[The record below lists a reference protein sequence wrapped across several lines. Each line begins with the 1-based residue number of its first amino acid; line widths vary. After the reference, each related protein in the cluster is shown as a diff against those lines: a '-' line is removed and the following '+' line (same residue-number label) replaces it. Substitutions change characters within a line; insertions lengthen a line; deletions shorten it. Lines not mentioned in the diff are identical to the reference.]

1 MNDMDEIVQE
11 FLIESQENLD
21 QLDRDLVALERAP
34 GSREL
39 LSSIFRAI
47 HTIKGTSGFLAFG
60 RLEAVAHV
68 GESLL
73 SRLRDG
79 VQEMT
84 PETTTVLLG
93 MVDVVRILLA
103 QIEAN
108 GVEGDIDVQSV
119 VDRVTACIEG
129 RTVVAAAPPA
139 PAPEPVAVAPQPETP
154 AAPQP
159 AAPLAPAAPVA
170 PKRARAPRRSAKPA
184 VKPAAQPAVKPAVKP
199 TAQSAVKPAAKAVAE
214 PVVEAQVLAAVAVP
228 APPVAPP
235 TATPAASPPGVVADA
250 EESGGSSR
258 RSVTDNSIRVDVDL
272 LDSLMRL
279 VGELVLTRNQLVQ
292 LAGEQREV
300 SLLRA
305 SQRLNLITSELQ
317 ESVMK
322 TRMQP
327 IEHIWNKLPRVVRD
341 LSLTCGK
348 QVRLEMEGQDTELDR
363 TLLEAVKDPLI
374 HLVRNALDHGIEVA
388 VERSKAGKPVEG
400 VLLLRAFHEG
410 GHVVVEVTDDGAGI
424 DTAAVADKAIRQGL
438 ITTDQAVGMSERD
451 LLHLLFRAGFST
463 AKKITNV
470 SGRGVGMDVV
480 KTNIERIGGTV
491 DVESELGLGTTWR
504 LTIPLTL
511 AIIQALTLVCSGER
525 YAIPQLSVHELVC
538 LDGQAGRSIEF
549 VSDAPVYRLRGKLLP
564 LVRLS
569 DTLGLP
575 PSEPTEGGE
584 IYIAVLQA
592 DGRKFGLVVD
602 RVLNTEEIVVKP
614 LSGRLKGVGVYAGAT
629 ILGDGR
635 VALILD
641 VQALARRSHLA
652 AVAVERAGKALDTTE
667 QAGHRSGE
675 RLLIAG
681 VGERRVA
688 IPLDMVTRLEEFTA
702 ESIERVGSR
711 EVVQYRGSILPVLRL
726 ANLLGSFSAEQQP
739 TVPVVVYSERG
750 RSVALAVDSILD
762 IVEGEVAVR
771 SDIEESGLTGSAVI
785 QSRVTELLDV
795 RGAILAADPHFYDRP
810 LAGFLDV
817 PQVGFGLEP
826 ARFELDGQ
834 LAETVEV

>member
-11 FLIESQENLD
+11 FLVESQENLD
-21 QLDRDLVALERAP
+21 QLDRDLVALEREP

-39 LSSIFRAI
+39 LSSVFRTI

-60 RLEAVAHV
+60 KLEAVTHV
-68 GESLL
+68 GENLL

-93 MVDVVRILLA
+93 MVDAVRVLLG
-103 QIEAN
+103 QIEAT
-108 GVEGDIDVQSV
+108 GAEGELDVAAVVET
-119 VDRVTACIEG
+119 VTACAEG
-129 RTVVAAAPPA
+129 RLAPTATSEPVVEVGMAVVEAPVAEPVPAPKAQDAPAAAPPVKK
-139 PAPEPVAVAPQPETP
+139 P
-154 AAPQP
+154 
-159 AAPLAPAAPVA
+159 
-170 PKRARAPRRSAKPA
+170 RAPRRS
-184 VKPAAQPAVKPAVKP
+184 
-199 TAQSAVKPAAKAVAE
+199 TKPAAKPAATVVEAALPVEAPAPVAAPAVPAPAAAVSVAVAVAVAE
-214 PVVEAQVLAAVAVP
+214 PV
-228 APPVAPP
+228 
-235 TATPAASPPGVVADA
+235 A
-250 EESGGSSR
+250 EEESVSPGR
-258 RSVTDNSIRVDVDL
+258 RSVSDTSIRVDVVL
-272 LDSLMRL
+272 LDTLMRL
-279 VGELVLTRNQLVQ
+279 VGELVLTRNQLVRV
-292 LAGEQREV
+292 AGEQREV
-300 SLLRA
+300 PLLRA
-305 SQRLNLITSELQ
+305 AQRLNLITSELQ
-317 ESVMK
+317 EGVMK

-348 QVRLEMEGQDTELDR
+348 KVRLEMEGQDTELDR
-363 TLLEAVKDPLI
+363 TLLEAVKDPLT
-374 HLVRNALDHGIEVA
+374 HLVRNAVDHG
-388 VERSKAGKPVEG
+388 VETPTDRADVGKPEEG

-410 GHVVVEVTDDGAGI
+410 GHVVVEVTDDGAGV
-424 DTAAVADKAIRQGL
+424 DTVAVADKAFRQGL
-438 ITTDQAVGMSERD
+438 ITGEQAAKMTDHD
-451 LLHLLFRAGFST
+451 LLLLLFKPGFST
-463 AKKITNV
+463 AAAVTNV

-491 DVESELGLGTTWR
+491 DVESELGRGTTWR

-511 AIIQALTLVCSGER
+511 AIIQALTLECGGER

-538 LDGQAGRSIEF
+538 LDGQAGRSIEY

-592 DGRKFGLVVD
+592 EGRKFGLVVD

-652 AVAVERAGKALDTTE
+652 AEAVERAELALGVTD
-667 QAGHRSGE
+667 QAAHRTGE
-675 RLLIAG
+675 RLLVAG

-688 IPLDMVTRLEEFTA
+688 IPLDMVTRLEEFAA

-726 ANLLGSFSAEQQP
+726 ATLLGSYSTEDRP
-739 TVPVVVYSERG
+739 TVQVVVYSERG
-750 RSVALAVDSILD
+750 RSVALAVDAILD
-762 IVEGEVAVR
+762 IVEGEVDVR

-795 RGAILAADPHFYDRP
+795 RGAILAADPRFYDITEAE
-810 LAGFLDV
+810 LAEL
-817 PQVGFGLEP
+817 
-826 ARFELDGQ
+826 ARLSSGIELGGH